1 MEQSQP
7 HTLMMGLENRIST
20 LEISESWTA
29 LPHIPATP
37 RYTWEECKPVVHADI
52 LHMSIHTNFTYNIP
66 SVNNLPVHQRW
77 EAAFSGMTSP
87 VRQRWD
93 AACGVCMRWNNYTL
107 GAKRDPRC
115 NSDRPWK
122 CSTDGESQAQNVTW
136 FCLYKMSGTG
146 ESTRQKVSQQE
157 LGTES
162 VGPIGIMTM
171 SPD

>member
-7 HTLMMGLENRIST
+7 HTLMMGRENRIST
-20 LEISESWTA
+20 LENKESWTA
-29 LPHIPATP
+29 LPHAPATP
-37 RYTWEECKPVVHADI
+37 RYTREECKRVVHANV
-52 LHMSIHTNFTYNIP
+52 LQMSIHTNFTYNIP
-66 SVNNLPVHQRW
+66 SVNNLPV
-77 EAAFSGMTSP
+77 
-87 VRQRWD
+87 RQRWD
-93 AACGVCMRWNNYTL
+93 AACGVCMRWKDFTL

-122 CSTDGESQAQNVTW
+122 CSADGESQAQNVTW

-146 ESTRQKVSQQE
+146 ETTRQKVSQQE

-162 VGPIGIMTM
+162 VGPTRIMTM